1 MNQQPRLCRTRDYP
15 VYRWCS
21 PKPTIPCV
29 YLERGL
35 SLLAS
40 QLIKRPPISSPR
52 SNRPLSK
59 HSNNVWLR
67 WSRRASP
74 RRKWRPRPGRWRQR
88 GGSSST
94 ADARAFLRW
103 ARTHT
108 TFRAHR
114 QHAGLECRHL
124 RHGRPWRWWSSG
136 RAARDRSDDDDA
148 GKQYCRC
155 HPLPPSYFFIL
166 LLLPYLVPW
175 WCCCES
181 VCDWWTL
188 ANDKFSSSQTPDARL
203 RAAIA
208 TPPKFR
214 SPGLHLE
221 LLRDPSFKTRI
232 HFYLW
237 PFLVLAH
244 VPLQSPDLSRFQCCI
259 HPDRVSRLVL
269 VLVPLLYF
277 AEPTLSPS

>member
-1 MNQQPRLCRTRDYP
+1 MNQQPRLRQSRDSP

-21 PKPTIPCV
+21 PRFNP
-29 YLERGL
+29 
-35 SLLAS
+35 
-40 QLIKRPPISSPR
+40 
-52 SNRPLSK
+52 PLSK

-67 WSRRASP
+67 RSRRASP

-88 GGSSST
+88 GGLSST

-103 ARTHT
+103 AQTHT
-108 TFRAHR
+108 FHAHR

-148 GKQYCRC
+148 GKPYCRC
-155 HPLPPSYFFIL
+155 PPLPPSYLFIL
-166 LLLPYLVPW
+166 LFPYLVPW

-203 RAAIA
+203 RATIA

-232 HFYLW
+232 HFYL
-237 PFLVLAH
+237 
-244 VPLQSPDLSRFQCCI
+244 
-259 HPDRVSRLVL
+259 
-269 VLVPLLYF
+269 
-277 AEPTLSPS
+277 